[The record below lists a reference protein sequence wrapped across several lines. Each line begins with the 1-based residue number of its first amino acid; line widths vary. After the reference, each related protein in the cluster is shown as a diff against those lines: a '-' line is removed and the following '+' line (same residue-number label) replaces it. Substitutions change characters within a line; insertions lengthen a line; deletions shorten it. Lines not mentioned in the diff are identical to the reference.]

1 MAALSMSTNFPPE
14 LVAGMMNKVK
24 GHSSLARLSAR
35 KPIPFTGE
43 KIFTFSLDKEADIVA
58 ENGAKSAGGA
68 TLGSINITPIKLEY
82 SARVSDEFMRADE
95 EYRLGVL
102 EEFADGAA
110 IKFARALDLAAFHG
124 VNPRTNADSAVVGEN
139 NFDDKI
145 TNEITYA
152 AATPDDNLDAAI
164 AAIIAAENE
173 FNGVAMAPAMAADMA
188 KVKVNGV
195 VQYPEFRFGGR
206 PQSFNGINLDINN
219 TVSKM
224 PTSVES
230 TSMAYVGDFAN
241 MFRWGYATDMPVEI
255 IPYGN
260 PDNDTTAGDLKGH
273 NQVLLRL
280 EAFIGWGILDPA
292 AFAVITKAAAGL

>member
-1 MAALSMSTNFPPE
+1 MAAISMSTNFPPE
-14 LVAGMMNKVK
+14 LVKEMMNQVV

-68 TLGSINITPIKLEY
+68 TLGTVNITPIKLEY

-95 EYRLGVL
+95 EYQLNVL
-102 EEFADGAA
+102 EEFAEGAA
-110 IKFARALDLAAFHG
+110 KKFARALDLAAFHG
-124 VNPRTNADSAVVGEN
+124 VNPRTNADSAVVGDN

-145 TNEITYA
+145 ENIITYA
-152 AATPDDNLDAAI
+152 SSTPDENLDAAI
-164 AAIIAAENE
+164 AAVTGAEKEVTGIAMSPTM
-173 FNGVAMAPAMAADMA
+173 GAAMA

-195 VQYPEFRFGGR
+195 VQYPEFRFGGK
-206 PQSFNGINLDINN
+206 PQSFAGMGMDINN

-224 PTSVES
+224 PTSVET
-230 TSMAYVGDFAN
+230 TSQAYVGDFAN
-241 MFRWGYATDMPVEI
+241 AFRWGYATEMPVEI

-260 PDNDTTAGDLKGH
+260 PDNDTAAGDLKGH

-280 EAFIGWGILDPA
+280 EAFIGWGILDPD
-292 AFAVITKAAAGL
+292 AFAVVQEDKST

>member
-1 MAALSMSTNFPPE
+1 MAAISMGTNFPPE
-14 LVAGMMNKVK
+14 LVKEMMNQVV

-35 KPIPFTGE
+35 KPVPFTGE
-43 KIFTFSLDKEADIVA
+43 KIFTFSLDKEADIVG
-58 ENGAKSAGGA
+58 ENGAKSVGGA
-68 TLGSINITPIKLEY
+68 TLGTVNIRPIKFEY

-95 EYRLGVL
+95 EYQLNVL

-110 IKFARALDLAAFHG
+110 KKFARALDLAAFHG

-145 TNEITYA
+145 ENVITYA
-152 AATPDDNLDAAI
+152 SATPDDNLDAAI
-164 AAIIAAENE
+164 AAVTGAEKEVTGIAMSPTM
-173 FNGVAMAPAMAADMA
+173 GAAMA

-195 VQYPEFRFGGR
+195 VQYPEFRFGGK
-206 PQSFNGINLDINN
+206 PQSFAGMGMDINN

-224 PTSVES
+224 PTSVET
-230 TSMAYVGDFAN
+230 TSQAYVGDFAN
-241 MFRWGYATDMPVEI
+241 AFRWGYATEMPVEI

-280 EAFIGWGILDPA
+280 EAYIGWGILDPD
-292 AFAVITKAAAGL
+292 AFAVVQEAKSE

>member
-1 MAALSMSTNFPPE
+1 MPAISMSTNFPPE
-14 LVAGMMNKVK
+14 LVKEMMNQVV

-68 TLGSINITPIKLEY
+68 TLGTVNITPIKLEY

-95 EYRLGVL
+95 EYQLNVL
-102 EEFADGAA
+102 EEFAEGAA
-110 IKFARALDLAAFHG
+110 KKFARALDLAAFHG
-124 VNPRTNADSAVVGEN
+124 VNPRTNADSAVVGDN

-145 TNEITYA
+145 ENIITYA
-152 AATPDDNLDAAI
+152 SSTPDENLDAAI
-164 AAIIAAENE
+164 AAVTGAEKEVTGIAMSPTM
-173 FNGVAMAPAMAADMA
+173 GAAMA

-195 VQYPEFRFGGR
+195 VQYPEFRFGGK
-206 PQSFNGINLDINN
+206 PQSFAGIGMDINN

-224 PTSVES
+224 PTSVET
-230 TSMAYVGDFAN
+230 TSQAYVGDFAN
-241 MFRWGYATDMPVEI
+241 AFRWGYATEMPVEI

-260 PDNDTTAGDLKGH
+260 PDNDTAAGDLKGH

-280 EAFIGWGILDPA
+280 EAFIGWGILDPD
-292 AFAVITKAAAGL
+292 AFAVVQEDKST

>member
-1 MAALSMSTNFPPE
+1 MAAISMSTNFPPE
-14 LVAGMMNKVK
+14 LVKEMMNQVV

-68 TLGSINITPIKLEY
+68 TLGTVNITPIKLEY

-95 EYRLGVL
+95 EYQLNVL
-102 EEFADGAA
+102 EEFAEGAA
-110 IKFARALDLAAFHG
+110 KKFARALDLAAFHG
-124 VNPRTNADSAVVGEN
+124 VNPRTNADSTVVGEN

-145 TNEITYA
+145 ENVITYA
-152 AATPDDNLDAAI
+152 SATPDDNLDAAI
-164 AAIIAAENE
+164 AAVTGAEKEVTGIAMSPTM
-173 FNGVAMAPAMAADMA
+173 GAAMA

-195 VQYPEFRFGGR
+195 VQYPEFRFGGK
-206 PQSFNGINLDINN
+206 PQSFAGMGMDINN

-224 PTSVES
+224 PTSVET
-230 TSMAYVGDFAN
+230 TSQAYVGDFAN
-241 MFRWGYATDMPVEI
+241 AFRWGYATEMPVEI

-260 PDNDTTAGDLKGH
+260 PDNDTAAGDLKGH

-280 EAFIGWGILDPA
+280 EAFIGWGILDPD
-292 AFAVITKAAAGL
+292 AFAVVQEAAGI

>member
-1 MAALSMSTNFPPE
+1 MAAISMGTNFPPE
-14 LVAGMMNKVK
+14 LVKEMMNQVV

-35 KPIPFTGE
+35 KPVPFTGE
-43 KIFTFSLDKEADIVA
+43 KIFTFSLDKEADIVG
-58 ENGAKSAGGA
+58 ENGAKSVGGA
-68 TLGSINITPIKLEY
+68 TLGTVNIRPIKFEY

-95 EYRLGVL
+95 EYQLNVL
-102 EEFADGAA
+102 EEFAEGAA
-110 IKFARALDLAAFHG
+110 KKFARALDLAAFHG

-145 TNEITYA
+145 ENVITYA
-152 AATPDDNLDAAI
+152 SATADDNLDAAI
-164 AAIIAAENE
+164 AAVTGAEKEVTGIAMSPTM
-173 FNGVAMAPAMAADMA
+173 GAAMA

-195 VQYPEFRFGGR
+195 VQYPEFRFGGK
-206 PQSFNGINLDINN
+206 PQSFAGKGMDVNN

-224 PTSVES
+224 PTSVET
-230 TSMAYVGDFAN
+230 TSQAYVGDFAN
-241 MFRWGYATDMPVEI
+241 AFRWGYATEMPVEI

-280 EAFIGWGILDPA
+280 EAFIGWGILDPD
-292 AFAVITKAAAGL
+292 AFAVVQEEKST

>member
-1 MAALSMSTNFPPE
+1 MAAISMSTNFPQE
-14 LVAGMMNKVK
+14 LVKEMMNQVV
-24 GHSSLARLSAR
+24 GRSSLARLSAR

-68 TLGSINITPIKLEY
+68 TLGTVNITPIKFEY

-95 EYRLGVL
+95 EYQLNVL
-102 EEFADGAA
+102 EEFAEGAA
-110 IKFARALDLAAFHG
+110 KKFARALDLAAFHG

-145 TNEITYA
+145 ENVIAYA
-152 AATPDDNLDAAI
+152 SATPDDNLDAAI
-164 AAIIAAENE
+164 AAVTGAEKEVTGIAMSTTMAE
-173 FNGVAMAPAMAADMA
+173 AMA
-188 KVKVNGV
+188 KVKVDGV
-195 VQYPEFRFGGR
+195 VQYPEFRFGGK
-206 PQSFNGINLDINN
+206 PQSFAGKGMDVNN

-224 PTSVES
+224 PTSAET
-230 TSMAYVGDFAN
+230 TSQAYVGDFAN
-241 MFRWGYATDMPVEI
+241 AFRWGYATEMPVEI

-260 PDNDTTAGDLKGH
+260 PDNDSTAGDLKGH

-280 EAFIGWGILDPA
+280 EAFIGWGILDPD
-292 AFAVITKAAAGL
+292 AFAVVQESA

>member
-1 MAALSMSTNFPPE
+1 MPAISMSTNFPPE
-14 LVAGMMNKVK
+14 LVKEMMNQVV

-68 TLGSINITPIKLEY
+68 TLGTVNITPIKLEY

-95 EYRLGVL
+95 EYRLNVL
-102 EEFADGAA
+102 EEFAEGAA
-110 IKFARALDLAAFHG
+110 KKFARALDLAAFHG

-145 TNEITYA
+145 ENVINYA
-152 AATPDDNLDAAI
+152 SATPDDNLDAAI
-164 AAIIAAENE
+164 AAVTGAEKEVTGIAMSPTM
-173 FNGVAMAPAMAADMA
+173 GAAMA

-195 VQYPEFRFGGR
+195 VQYPEFRFGGK
-206 PQSFNGINLDINN
+206 PQSFAGMGMDINN

-224 PTSVES
+224 PTSVET
-230 TSMAYVGDFAN
+230 TSQAYVGDFAN
-241 MFRWGYATDMPVEI
+241 AFRWGYATEMPVEI

-260 PDNDTTAGDLKGH
+260 PDNDTVAGDLKGH

-280 EAFIGWGILDPA
+280 EAFIGWGILDPD
-292 AFAVITKAAAGL
+292 AFAVVQESA

>member
-1 MAALSMSTNFPPE
+1 MAAISMGTNFPPE
-14 LVAGMMNKVK
+14 LVKEMMNQVV

-68 TLGSINITPIKLEY
+68 TLGTVNITPIKLEY

-95 EYRLGVL
+95 EYRLNAL

-110 IKFARALDLAAFHG
+110 KKFARALDLAAFHG

-145 TNEITYA
+145 ENVITYA
-152 AATPDDNLDAAI
+152 SATPDDNLDAAI
-164 AAIIAAENE
+164 AAVTGAEKEVTGIAMSPTM
-173 FNGVAMAPAMAADMA
+173 GAAMA

-195 VQYPEFRFGGR
+195 VQYPEFRFGGK
-206 PQSFNGINLDINN
+206 PQSFAGMGMDINN

-224 PTSVES
+224 PTSVET
-230 TSMAYVGDFAN
+230 TSQAYVGDFAN
-241 MFRWGYATDMPVEI
+241 AFRWGYATEMPVEI

-280 EAFIGWGILDPA
+280 EAYIGWGILDPD
-292 AFAVITKAAAGL
+292 AFAVVQEAKSE